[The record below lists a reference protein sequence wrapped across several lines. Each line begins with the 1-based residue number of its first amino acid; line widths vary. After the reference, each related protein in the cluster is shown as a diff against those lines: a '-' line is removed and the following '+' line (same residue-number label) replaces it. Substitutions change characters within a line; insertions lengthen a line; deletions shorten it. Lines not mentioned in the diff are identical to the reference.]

1 MRCEL
6 FTSLSEMPVNGFM
19 FGAVRTSN
27 RLRKM
32 SLWTGSTR
40 VGVTIEKEKN
50 QKGSFFVA
58 AIESFLM
65 KGDESG
71 TL

>member
-6 FTSLSEMPVNGFM
+6 FTSLSEMLVKGFV
-19 FGAVRTSN
+19 FGALRTTN
-27 RLRKM
+27 R
-32 SLWTGSTR
+32 LWTGITR
-40 VGVTIEKEKN
+40 VGVSMKRKEKKRKKN
-50 QKGSFFVA
+50 KESFFVA
-58 AIESFLM
+58 TVESFLM